1 MEKKR
6 KRRIVLLIV
15 LVLIITYIGYRYYAY
30 SYRYGTEPETDLV
43 KTSTEPLLTEE
54 QLIKNL
60 SKYEDLSTLNVNNLS
75 QTSYVIPGLLAT
87 KTMASDNASDF
98 SMCTSMTPQGICVTE
113 NYLFISAY
121 CHTHSHNSVLYMMD
135 KNTHQFIKEIVLSGK
150 PHAGNIAYD
159 DIHNNIWIAC
169 TGENLITGEKSAYLN
184 SVSLSDI
191 EEYNFDETKKPIAY
205 NQKYMID
212 GFRSASFI
220 SFYRNNLF
228 VGHYYEGEWKD
239 SYVVRFPL
247 NDEGG
252 LETKTVFGN
261 KEIAYGKEKAIIDQ
275 YCQGVYFDTGY
286 CVLMQSSGTKDSKVQ
301 SFVNSQFQRDVEEMI
316 DLDEQYKLYLKQK
329 EVIQNLEDSLLE
341 KEQELE
347 HIKEEIEDL
356 NEKKEFLMED
366 EDKEGYQEL
375 IEDLSKLKQNKNELE
390 LEILSIKKEKNL
402 EMSSLID
409 FDEKAYQKRL
419 KESKEYT
426 LKDEQADRTFVFPAR
441 LEQAMISNYG
451 NYEVYLL
458 FESGAYSYRAQK
470 SVDIVD
476 RVIVWG

>member
-1 MEKKR
+1 
-6 KRRIVLLIV
+6 
-15 LVLIITYIGYRYYAY
+15 
-30 SYRYGTEPETDLV
+30 
-43 KTSTEPLLTEE
+43 
-54 QLIKNL
+54 
-60 SKYEDLSTLNVNNLS
+60 
-75 QTSYVIPGLLAT
+75 
-87 KTMASDNASDF
+87 
-98 SMCTSMTPQGICVTE
+98 
-113 NYLFISAY
+113 
-121 CHTHSHNSVLYMMD
+121 
-135 KNTHQFIKEIVLSGK
+135 
-150 PHAGNIAYD
+150 
-159 DIHNNIWIAC
+159 
-169 TGENLITGEKSAYLN
+169 
-184 SVSLSDI
+184 
-191 EEYNFDETKKPIAY
+191 
-205 NQKYMID
+205 MID

-301 SFVNSQFQRDVEEMI
+301 SFVNSQFQQDVEEMI

-356 NEKKEFLMED
+356 KEKKDFLMED

>member
-1 MEKKR
+1 
-6 KRRIVLLIV
+6 
-15 LVLIITYIGYRYYAY
+15 
-30 SYRYGTEPETDLV
+30 
-43 KTSTEPLLTEE
+43 
-54 QLIKNL
+54 
-60 SKYEDLSTLNVNNLS
+60 
-75 QTSYVIPGLLAT
+75 
-87 KTMASDNASDF
+87 
-98 SMCTSMTPQGICVTE
+98 
-113 NYLFISAY
+113 
-121 CHTHSHNSVLYMMD
+121 
-135 KNTHQFIKEIVLSGK
+135 
-150 PHAGNIAYD
+150 
-159 DIHNNIWIAC
+159 
-169 TGENLITGEKSAYLN
+169 
-184 SVSLSDI
+184 
-191 EEYNFDETKKPIAY
+191 
-205 NQKYMID
+205 
-212 GFRSASFI
+212 
-220 SFYRNNLF
+220 
-228 VGHYYEGEWKD
+228 
-239 SYVVRFPL
+239 
-247 NDEGG
+247 
-252 LETKTVFGN
+252 
-261 KEIAYGKEKAIIDQ
+261 
-275 YCQGVYFDTGY
+275 
-286 CVLMQSSGTKDSKVQ
+286 MQSSGTKDSKVQ
-301 SFVNSQFQRDVEEMI
+301 SFVNSQFQQDVEEMI

-356 NEKKEFLMED
+356 KEKKEFLMED